1 MADETRN
8 IVYTVDVNTGKATSD
23 VRTLTE
29 ETTDLEQQIERTKLA
44 GQKFADLLEVG
55 AGLTGGVAAFQ
66 GITTLAGVE
75 NEKLAETLTRLMAL
89 QTTMSGLQQVA
100 NLFRTE
106 NLFLTKLLTK
116 AIKAKNWV
124 MKQSVGLQIAMTGG
138 LVLLV
143 AGIVSLMRSTG
154 ELTEEQKAYNEELKE
169 TQKLINEANYSE
181 QLKAQERRLAVL
193 KAEGGEQEKI
203 LELERKINSERVE
216 EAKLMVTSLVDQAA
230 ANKLKR
236 DALQTEIDQGF
247 YIQENGIKII
257 GFREGE
263 EKATEKLNKLKKDQL
278 DLELAKEKAVT
289 NANDETAKMQLFEI
303 EHIKKLKEEEAKPAP
318 VKGETFEE
326 KQARRKQEAW
336 DMEHFMNG
344 VNKEI
349 EESGA
354 EAKAEA
360 EQKELD
366 AAAEQ
371 ATKLE
376 AIAKNSNANIV
387 KNDEDAIN
395 KKIAARNFWLEQT
408 VKVLDTVS
416 NIQEVAMNIEL
427 KNAGENEAAQ
437 ERIRKKYFEQN
448 KKVEMAQALIS
459 TYQSATA
466 VFRATALNPISV
478 LFPAAPYIAAGAA
491 YAYGASNVAKI
502 AAQTYQG
509 GSSGPAPV
517 QASNAFGSTISSN
530 TNNDNGSGVT
540 DPQNIT
546 PTVEP
551 EPIKVVVLASDITGV
566 QDELAFV
573 EAVSTL

>member
-106 NLFLTKLLTK
+106 NLFLTKLITK

>member
-366 AAAEQ
+366 AAVEQ